1 MGISSGFS
9 LTNHLALSG
18 PESVFGLS
26 QGPPVCVCVCVCV
39 CVRTRASLSQDG
51 FQQRD
56 LRVVESLTMR

>member
-39 CVRTRASLSQDG
+39 RTHASLSQDE

>member
-26 QGPPVCVCVCVCV
+26 QGSPVCVCVCVGVCV
-39 CVRTRASLSQDG
+39 CISQP
-51 FQQRD
+51 RWIPAK
-56 LRVVESLTMR
+56 RLTGS